1 LKGAIERTR
10 ADEPFSAAFWKLTPV
25 EQKSRIASPVVW
37 QAISFALFFGLW
49 EVAGRWPISFAFP
62 PFSKT
67 FMALMRMIAD
77 GSLPKAYLST
87 LQPLVIGIV
96 LCSIAGIGFG
106 IGMGL
111 SRAIEWFSLPIF
123 IVLQAAPMAAIIPLL
138 TYMYG
143 IGLTSKVLAV
153 VVLAAPVIV
162 MNSYKGIRNT
172 NPSLIEMCRAFLGT
186 RRQEVIKI
194 ILPHAA
200 ALIFA
205 GLRLGLA
212 MGFIGI
218 VIAELLITPTGIG
231 DLITYHSSVAD
242 YPEMFAAIV
251 SIIMLA
257 ALTIHALE
265 RLERKLFPPEIRGR

>member
-1 LKGAIERTR
+1 MAQR
-10 ADEPFSAAFWKLTPV
+10 P
-25 EQKSRIASPVVW
+25 W
-37 QAISFALFFGLW
+37 QANPLLWQAASFALFFGLW
-49 EVAGRWPISFAFP
+49 EIAGRWPISFAFP

-67 FMALMRMIAD
+67 FLALLGMIAD

-87 LQPLVIGIV
+87 LQPLLIGIV

-106 IGMGL
+106 IAMGL
-111 SRAIEWFSLPIF
+111 SRSVEWFTLPVF
-123 IVLQAAPMAAIIPLL
+123 IVLQAAPMAALIPLI

-143 IGLTSKVLAV
+143 IGLTAKVLAV

-172 NPSLIEMCRAFLGT
+172 NPSLLQMCRAFLGT
-186 RRQEVIKI
+186 RKQEVLKI
-194 ILPHAA
+194 VLPHAA

-231 DLITYHSSVAD
+231 DLITYNSSVAD
-242 YPEMFAAIV
+242 YPKMFAAIA
-251 SIIMLA
+251 SIVLFA
-257 ALTIHALE
+257 ALTIAALE
-265 RLERKLFPPEIRGR
+265 RLERKLFPPEIRGLENAR

>member
-1 LKGAIERTR
+1 LARTAEVAGR
-10 ADEPFSAAFWKLTPV
+10 LGWQL
-25 EQKSRIASPVVW
+25 ASFV
-37 QAISFALFFGLW
+37 LFFGLW
-49 EVAGRWPISFAFP
+49 ELAGRWPVSAAFP
-62 PFSKT
+62 PFSST
-67 FMALMRMIAD
+67 FFALTEMLRD
-77 GSLPKAYLST
+77 GSLGKAYWLT
-87 LQPLVIGIV
+87 AQPLLIGIV
-96 LCSIAGIGFG
+96 LCGLAGIGFG

-123 IVLQAAPMAAIIPLL
+123 IVLQAAPMAALIPLI
-138 TYMYG
+138 TYIYG
-143 IGLTSKVLAV
+143 IGITAKVLAV

-172 NPSLIEMCRAFLGT
+172 NPSLIQMCRAFLGT
-186 RRQEVIKI
+186 RRQQVVKI

-231 DLITYHSSVAD
+231 DLITYNSSVAD
-242 YPEMFAAIV
+242 YPRMFAAIA
-251 SIIMLA
+251 SIVLVA
-257 ALTIHALE
+257 ALAIQVLE
-265 RLERKLFPPEIRGR
+265 RLERKLFPPEIRGSDNVG